1 MQKIMFCRNGK
12 TPAHRITTVNT
23 RFGEQDSV
31 HLEDRHKDRCEVLNS
46 KASIM
51 PTLMFAPESHAAAG
65 DAASAT
71 NNNRI
76 RDDGSTTIYNSDES
90 TIFDEIHAHNNSS
103 SNNSSK
109 YGANKNDKGAL
120 SEIMASPIL
129 RDKRNNKSVTF
140 DESLILLSTGKKGG
154 YSRRDTLNSDV
165 SLLSCDTIHTRD
177 RSILTTRS
185 NNSFSCNPATQK
197 PGVLSRDTSDRVRSW
212 PRRDEYNEKYQSY
225 VKTTISKFHSKFPG
239 KLRDYRSM
247 SIEEKMVEQQ
257 KVLALLA
264 RLGVSKHNDFGSNSM
279 VATSPSVHAQ
289 SSGFKSP
296 VSTSHRLIDDTLSP
310 MFSPNPDESGC
321 DNLAVSSAQLSG
333 KENNENGQ
341 NSVYLNQSKDQC
353 EKSELLLSMNYGD
366 VKGIDSYHRNEE
378 QSEQSF
384 AKQDPS
390 RNDDDDDDDFE
401 FPVNN
406 DEDDSTSNGSMELV
420 RRAAVDDT
428 HYSDKRL
435 SCMTP
440 ERKIRKRGPSSS
452 GKRGED
458 LRRSRLNE
466 QQDQYDHLGH
476 QRDDEVEISAGF
488 GRLSISPS
496 LSTPPKDLFMTSQ
509 SPISP
514 RLTYNSPDNKESDD
528 HGDENYMKR
537 ISLGRDSNEY
547 RGSNRRDSRRDS
559 NITNDSLATNTP
571 PLRYRSEKEKRRA
584 YREVPVNV
592 VLKKG
597 ATFHLEKI
605 AVKRTERIPSKSA
618 TSKDRHTKARQGRRL
633 VNFPDPL
640 VRYGSRRRR
649 ALKEIYSWVRRAE
662 LDYEE
667 GKCIIPAVGAFFS
680 LTEQQIID
688 VSLKLF
694 LSDYAEKS
702 QVTKPQN
709 DHSTSA
715 LKGNTLVVVRTK
727 DDTAIWESALREGT
741 GCAVL
746 NHSSLPLSERIR
758 ASTSE
763 KACLYDVVLTTYD
776 AMKSP
781 DITIPVTDAGRAIL
795 TKSDNDGGWNS
806 SRSASEQ
813 EHNRRQQTKKLSV
826 LHRIQF
832 KRIIFVDNLGR
843 KCYLAKSGTAR
854 AAASVALS
862 SSSCRLVFFKETEA
876 DGSNAL
882 LALRKSDKQSFQS
895 VSSALHL
902 TDQTNESSSSDM
914 GDASSDDEDHEDP
927 FENIAMDLKDLMC

>member
-1 MQKIMFCRNGK
+1 MLFSRNGK
-12 TPAHRITTVNT
+12 TVFRKPQFSLSITVNT
-23 RFGEQDSV
+23 RFGEKDDFV
-31 HLEDRHKDRCEVLNS
+31 HLEGKRIDVKFNS
-46 KASIM
+46 KASTM
-51 PTLMFAPESHAAAG
+51 PTLMFVPESHATAG

-71 NNNRI
+71 NNNRNG
-76 RDDGSTTIYNSDES
+76 DDGSTTIYNSDES
-90 TIFDEIHAHNNSS
+90 TIFDEDHAHKGST
-103 SNNSSK
+103 
-109 YGANKNDKGAL
+109 NKNEKGSL
-120 SEIMASPIL
+120 SEIMVSPIL

-140 DESLILLSTGKKGG
+140 DESLILLSTGKKGR

-165 SLLSCDTIHTRD
+165 SLLSCDTIHARD
-177 RSILTTRS
+177 RSILTTQS
-185 NNSFSCNPATQK
+185 NNSFSHNSEKQNLS
-197 PGVLSRDTSDRVRSW
+197 VLSRDKSDRVRPW
-212 PRRDEYNEKYQSY
+212 PRRDEYNEKYQHY
-225 VKTTISKFHSKFPG
+225 VKTTISKFHSKFQG
-239 KLRDYRSM
+239 KLRDYRIM
-247 SIEEKMVEQQ
+247 SLEEKTQGQQ
-257 KVLALLA
+257 NVLALLT
-264 RLGVSKHNDFGSNSM
+264 RLGVSKNDFGSNSM

-289 SSGFKSP
+289 SSFKSP
-296 VSTSHRLIDDTLSP
+296 VSTSRRLIDDSLSP
-310 MFSPNPDESGC
+310 MFSPNPEESGR
-321 DNLAVSSAQLSG
+321 DNLVVPSVRLSG
-333 KENNENGQ
+333 EQNNENEQ
-341 NSVYLNQSKDQC
+341 NSVHLNQSKYQC
-353 EKSELLLSMNYGD
+353 EKSELLLSMDDGD
-366 VKGIDSYHRNEE
+366 VSGVDPYHRNEE
-378 QSEQSF
+378 KLEHSVD
-384 AKQDPS
+384 KQDPS
-390 RNDDDDDDDFE
+390 RNDDDDDFE

-406 DEDDSTSNGSMELV
+406 DEDDITSNGSMELV
-420 RRAAVDDT
+420 RKAALDDT

-440 ERKIRKRGPSSS
+440 ERKIRKRGASSS

-466 QQDQYDHLGH
+466 QEDQYAHLGH
-476 QRDDEVEISAGF
+476 QRGDEVEISARF

-496 LSTPPKDLFMTSQ
+496 LSTPPKDLFITSQ

-514 RLTYNSPDNKESDD
+514 RLTYHSPDNKESDD
-528 HGDENYMKR
+528 YSDKNYMKR
-537 ISLGRDSNEY
+537 ISLGRDSNEC
-547 RGSNRRDSRRDS
+547 RGSNRRDSRRNS
-559 NITNDSLATNTP
+559 NVSNDSLATYTP

-584 YREVPVNV
+584 FREVPVNV

-605 AVKRTERIPSKSA
+605 AVKRTERISSKSA
-618 TSKDRHTKARQGRRL
+618 TLKGRRL

-649 ALKEIYSWVRRAE
+649 ALKEMYSCVRRAE

-667 GKCIIPAVGAFFS
+667 GRCIIPAVGAFFS
-680 LTEQQIID
+680 LSEQQIID

-702 QVTKPQN
+702 QETKPQN
-709 DHSTSA
+709 SQSTLA

-727 DDTAIWESALREGT
+727 DDTANWESALREGT

-763 KACLYDVVLTTYD
+763 MACLYDVVLTTYD

-781 DITIPVTDAGRAIL
+781 DITIPVTNAGRAIL

-806 SRSASEQ
+806 SRNASQQ
-813 EHNRRQQTKKLSV
+813 EHNKRQQTKKLSV

-832 KRIIFVDNLGR
+832 KRIIFVDTLGR
-843 KCYLAKSGTAR
+843 KCYTAKSGTTR

-882 LALRKSDKQSFQS
+882 LALRKSDKRSFQS
-895 VSSALHL
+895 VSSVLHL
-902 TDQTNESSSSDM
+902 TDYTNESTSSDM
-914 GDASSDDEDHEDP
+914 GNTSSDDEDQEDP
-927 FENIAMDLKDLMC
+927 LENIAMDLKDLVS

>member
-1 MQKIMFCRNGK
+1 MFCRNGK
-12 TPAHRITTVNT
+12 TPVHRIITVNT
-23 RFGEQDSV
+23 RFGEQDYFV
-31 HLEDRHKDRCEVLNS
+31 HLEDRHRDRCKVLNS
-46 KASIM
+46 KASTM
-51 PTLMFAPESHAAAG
+51 PTLMFAPESHAAAT

-76 RDDGSTTIYNSDES
+76 GDDGSTPIYNSDES
-90 TIFDEIHAHNNSS
+90 TIFDENHAHTY
-103 SNNSSK
+103 SSK
-109 YGANKNDKGAL
+109 GSTNKIDKGAL
-120 SEIMASPIL
+120 SEIIASPIL

-185 NNSFSCNPATQK
+185 NNSFSYNQETQK
-197 PGVLSRDTSDRVRSW
+197 PGVLPRDTSNRVRSW

-239 KLRDYRSM
+239 KLRDYKSM

-257 KVLALLA
+257 KVLALLT
-264 RLGVSKHNDFGSNSM
+264 RLGVSKNNDFGSNSM
-279 VATSPSVHAQ
+279 VATSPSVHAHAQ
-289 SSGFKSP
+289 TSSFKSP
-296 VSTSHRLIDDTLSP
+296 VSTSRCLINDTVSP

-321 DNLAVSSAQLSG
+321 GNLAISSAQLSG

-341 NSVYLNQSKDQC
+341 NSVHLNQSKYQC
-353 EKSELLLSMNYGD
+353 EKSELLLSMDDGD
-366 VKGIDSYHRNEE
+366 ATGIDPYHCNEE
-378 QSEQSF
+378 QSEQGF
-384 AKQDPS
+384 VKQNPS

-401 FPVNN
+401 FPINN
-406 DEDDSTSNGSMELV
+406 DEDDSTSNESMELV
-420 RRAAVDDT
+420 RRAGLDDT

-466 QQDQYDHLGH
+466 QQDQDHHLGH
-476 QRDDEVEISAGF
+476 QRDDELEISAGF

-496 LSTPPKDLFMTSQ
+496 LSPPPKDLFLTSQ

-528 HGDENYMKR
+528 YGDENYMKR

-559 NITNDSLATNTP
+559 YITNDSLATNTP

-618 TSKDRHTKARQGRRL
+618 SSNDRLTKPKQGRRL
-633 VNFPDPL
+633 VNFPDPF

-649 ALKEIYSWVRRAE
+649 AMKEIYSWVRRAE

-667 GKCIIPAVGAFFS
+667 GQCIIPAVGAFFS
-680 LTEQQIID
+680 LSEQQIID
-688 VSLKLF
+688 VCLKLL
-694 LSDYAEKS
+694 LSDCAEKS
-702 QVTKPQN
+702 QVIKPQN

-746 NHSSLPLSERIR
+746 NHSILPLSERIR

-781 DITIPVTDAGRAIL
+781 DVTIPVSDAGRAIL
-795 TKSDNDGGWNS
+795 TKAYNDGGWNS

-832 KRIIFVDNLGR
+832 KRIIFVDTLGR

-862 SSSCRLVFFKETEA
+862 SSSCRLAFFKETEA

-902 TDQTNESSSSDM
+902 TDQTNNSSSSGM
-914 GDASSDDEDHEDP
+914 GDTSSDDEDHEDP